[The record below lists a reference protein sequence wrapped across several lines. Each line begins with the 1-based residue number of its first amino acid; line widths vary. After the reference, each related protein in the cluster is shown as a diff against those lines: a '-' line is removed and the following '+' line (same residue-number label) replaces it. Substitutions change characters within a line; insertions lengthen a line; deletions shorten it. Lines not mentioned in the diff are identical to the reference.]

1 MVANRGEGGAFRELG
16 TRAINETV
24 LSDTPAVLATSRMPT
39 MVLLPCEYWTGSL
52 LTSVLEPVYYSADL
66 VVRVTIPASSTMTMA
81 DGKSR

>member
-1 MVANRGEGGAFRELG
+1 MLL
-16 TRAINETV
+16 TTNETV
-24 LSDTPAVLATSRMPT
+24 LKDTPAALATLRMPT

-66 VVRVTIPASSTMTMA
+66 VVRVMIPASSTMTMA

>member
-52 LTSVLEPVYYSADL
+52 LTSALEPVYYSADL

>member
-1 MVANRGEGGAFRELG
+1 MVANRGESGAFRELG